1 MHSVVGCIVDLV
13 LASGAALHEYVG
25 TTECHACRAV
35 DKEASSRKKVHEVYR
50 QAL

>member
-1 MHSVVGCIVDLV
+1 MHSVVGCIGDLV

-25 TTECHACRAV
+25 TTECHACKVV
-35 DKEASSRKKVHEVYR
+35 DQEASSWEKVHEIYR